1 MQTAA
6 VAVSDLP
13 ISVQF
18 DFMTGIFTPF
28 VDLSERR
35 MSHLQEMYYDQP
47 VVQEIIASDN
57 RIIYEIRYH
66 PFITACSDMGL
77 GVTRL
82 FPGKVGDEYHMTKGH
97 FHEQVDQPEI
107 YFCVQGQGFL
117 LLETRAGDFEAVP
130 WQPGTIT
137 HIPPQ
142 WAHRV
147 VNTGTDTLIFV
158 ASYHIA
164 AGHDYAPI
172 IARGFAQVVVERNGM
187 PLLLPNPR
195 RN

>member
-107 YFCVQGQGFL
+107 YFCCL
-117 LLETRAGDFEAVP
+117 LYTSEWRSSLGRGLCKD
-130 WQPGTIT
+130 GN
-137 HIPPQ
+137 HL
-142 WAHRV
+142 RGRRRRGS
-147 VNTGTDTLIFV
+147 NG
-158 ASYHIA
+158 ASFRFA
-164 AGHDYAPI
+164 SGCAWR
-172 IARGFAQVVVERNGM
+172 RGA
-187 PLLLPNPR
+187 
-195 RN
+195 